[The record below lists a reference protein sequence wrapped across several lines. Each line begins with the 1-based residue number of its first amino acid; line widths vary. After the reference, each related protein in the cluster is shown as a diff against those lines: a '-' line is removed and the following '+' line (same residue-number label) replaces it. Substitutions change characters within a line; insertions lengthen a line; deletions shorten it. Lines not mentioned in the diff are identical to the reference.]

1 MADMRWPLRMREYVG
16 LLNIVG
22 CTNTIMDTLP
32 MLKDRAEK
40 AGVYERL
47 EAARDE
53 LDSIFAAILRT
64 VPAEKLI
71 RIQMDMK
78 HTMIRTKVEAPG
90 INTISAEHHR
100 YVPAELLNRL
110 VDYVARSECYLCDKT
125 EDEARHCPI
134 KAMLEDALPHELEYT
149 APDGCCK
156 WSGMTLGFAGVDR

>member
-32 MLKDRAEK
+32 MLEDRAEK

-53 LDSIFAAILRT
+53 LDAIFAAILRT

-78 HTMIRTKVEAPG
+78 HTIVVQIRPKFSMGEYEDWEFITK
-90 INTISAEHHR
+90 
-100 YVPAELLNRL
+100 
-110 VDYVARSECYLCDKT
+110 RS
-125 EDEARHCPI
+125 
-134 KAMLEDALPHELEYT
+134 
-149 APDGCCK
+149 
-156 WSGMTLGFAGVDR
+156 